1 MAAVQ
6 HRATTRTS
14 NTDNSTTKTKS
25 KATSARK
32 SPATKRKRVSAETAR
47 AAAALKGLAVEAP
60 APSIEANE
68 PGQFGRIN
76 VMDITPAEERGIE
89 MEIVTAAAV
98 LASGS
103 DAVIMRHPE
112 AIRTIAAMIGE
123 LV

>member
-14 NTDNSTTKTKS
+14 NTDNNTTKTKS

-76 VMDITPAEERGIE
+76 VMDITPAEERGIYH
-89 MEIVTAAAV
+89 IRHLSVY
-98 LASGS
+98 LRL
-103 DAVIMRHPE
+103 MR
-112 AIRTIAAMIGE
+112 R
-123 LV
+123 

>member
-76 VMDITPAEERGIE
+76 VMDITPAEERGIFPARVE
-89 MEIVTAAAV
+89 LGERSSKAVPRWVPPPSCATRAARKPCA
-98 LASGS
+98 
-103 DAVIMRHPE
+103 RP
-112 AIRTIAAMIGE
+112 
-123 LV
+123 